1 MPSRWSRD
9 PAGSGDEVPPSC
21 PVAQARPQRL
31 DAMSRSTRVLAL
43 LGGTFDPIHY
53 GHLRLAAEVK
63 AALSLPEVRII
74 PAGSPPHRRP
84 PLVSAVHRLAMT
96 ALGCAEFPGL
106 VADGREVERAGPSY
120 TVETLEA
127 LHAEQP
133 ALPLA
138 LLIGADSFAGLTQWW
153 RWERLFTLAHFV
165 VVDRPGAAATAVAL
179 PPALEVHWQRRL
191 TTDPARLERTLAGS
205 IVRVR
210 VTPQPIA
217 ATAIRAALA
226 RGPEGRAEVRGLLPA
241 AVLDYID
248 RNQLYLPSPAAP

>member
-1 MPSRWSRD
+1 
-9 PAGSGDEVPPSC
+9 
-21 PVAQARPQRL
+21 
-31 DAMSRSTRVLAL
+31 
-43 LGGTFDPIHY
+43 
-53 GHLRLAAEVK
+53 
-63 AALSLPEVRII
+63 
-74 PAGSPPHRRP
+74 
-84 PLVSAVHRLAMT
+84 MT

-106 VADGREVERAGPSY
+106 VADGREVEREGPSY
-120 TVETLEA
+120 TVATLEA

-133 ALPLA
+133 ALPLV

-165 VVDRPGAAATAVAL
+165 VVERPDAAPASLAL

-205 IVRVR
+205 ILRVQ

-217 ATAIRAALA
+217 ASAIRAALA
-226 RGPEGRAEVRGLLPA
+226 CGAQERSAVRGLLPA

-248 RNQLYLPSPAAP
+248 RNQLYRPLPVAS

>member
-1 MPSRWSRD
+1 
-9 PAGSGDEVPPSC
+9 
-21 PVAQARPQRL
+21 
-31 DAMSRSTRVLAL
+31 MSRQLRALAL

-63 AALSLPEVRII
+63 AALALPEVRLI
-74 PAGSPPHRRP
+74 PAGSPPHRTP
-84 PLVSAVHRLAMT
+84 PTVSAAHRLAMT

-106 VADGREVERAGPSY
+106 VADGREVEREGPSY
-120 TVETLEA
+120 TVATLEA

-133 ALPLA
+133 ALPLV

-165 VVDRPGAAATAVAL
+165 VVERPDAAPGAVAL

-205 IVRVR
+205 ILRVQ

-226 RGPEGRAEVRGLLPA
+226 RGAQDRSAVRGLLPA

-248 RNQLYLPSPAAP
+248 RNQLYRPLPVAS

>member
-1 MPSRWSRD
+1 LGYVVLRSAWVRRL
-9 PAGSGDEVPPSC
+9 
-21 PVAQARPQRL
+21 PVET
-31 DAMSRSTRVLAL
+31 MTRSIRVLGM

-63 AALSLPEVRII
+63 TALSLPEVRLI
-74 PAGSPPHRRP
+74 PARSPPHRNP
-84 PLVSAVHRLAMT
+84 PVAAAAHRLAMT
-96 ALGCAEFPGL
+96 ALGCAEFAGL
-106 VADGREVERAGPSY
+106 AADGREVEREGPSY
-120 TVETLEA
+120 TLQTLEA
-127 LHAEQP
+127 LRAEQP
-133 ALPLA
+133 ALPIA

-165 VVDRPGAAATAVAL
+165 VVERPGATPAALAM

-205 IVRVR
+205 IVRVNI
-210 VTPQPIA
+210 TPQPIA

-226 RGPEGRAEVRGLLPA
+226 RGTDGRAEVRGLLPA

-248 RNQLYLPSPAAP
+248 RNQLYRP

>member
-1 MPSRWSRD
+1 MGLSTPGR
-9 PAGSGDEVPPSC
+9 PPPC
-21 PVAQARPQRL
+21 EP
-31 DAMSRSTRVLAL
+31 MSRSTRVLAI

-63 AALSLPEVRII
+63 AALSLPEVRLI
-74 PAGSPPHRRP
+74 PAGSPPHRTP
-84 PLVSAVHRLAMT
+84 PVASGLHRLAMT
-96 ALGCAEFPGL
+96 KLGCTEFAGL
-106 VADGREVERAGPSY
+106 AADGREVEREGPSY
-120 TVETLEA
+120 TVQTLEA
-127 LHAEQP
+127 LHAERP

-138 LLIGADSFAGLTQWW
+138 LLIGADSFAGLSQWCH
-153 RWERLFTLAHFV
+153 WERLFALTHFV
-165 VVDRPGAAATAVAL
+165 VIDRPGVTPAAIAM

-205 IVRVR
+205 IVRVQ

-226 RGPEGRAEVRGLLPA
+226 RGPEGRTEISGLLPA

-248 RNQLYLPSPAAP
+248 CNHLYRRNFPDTS

>member
-1 MPSRWSRD
+1 
-9 PAGSGDEVPPSC
+9 
-21 PVAQARPQRL
+21 
-31 DAMSRSTRVLAL
+31 MSRSIRVLAL

-63 AALSLPEVRII
+63 AALGLPEVRLI
-74 PAGSPPHRRP
+74 PAGNPPHRP
-84 PLVSAVHRLAMT
+84 PPAVTAAHRLAMT
-96 ALGCAEFPGL
+96 RLGCGEFTGL
-106 VADGREVERAGPSY
+106 VADGREVEREGPSY
-120 TVETLEA
+120 TVQTLEG

-138 LLIGADSFAGLTQWW
+138 LLLGADAFAGLTQWW

-165 VVDRPGAAATAVAL
+165 VVERPGATTAALAM

-205 IVRVR
+205 IVRVE

-217 ATAIRAALA
+217 ASAIRAALA

-241 AVLDYID
+241 GVLDYID
-248 RNQLYLPSPAAP
+248 RNQLYLPHPLDGTPTG

>member
-1 MPSRWSRD
+1 
-9 PAGSGDEVPPSC
+9 
-21 PVAQARPQRL
+21 
-31 DAMSRSTRVLAL
+31 MSRSARVLAL

-63 AALSLPEVRII
+63 AVLSLPEVRLI
-74 PAGSPPHRRP
+74 PTGSPPHRVP
-84 PLVSAVHRLAMT
+84 PDAPAPDRLAMT
-96 ALGCAEFPGL
+96 ALGCKEFAGL
-106 VADGREVERAGPSY
+106 VADGHEVEREGPSY
-120 TVETLEA
+120 TVQTLEE

-138 LLIGADSFAGLTQWW
+138 LLIGMDSFAGLTQWW

-165 VVDRPGAAATAVAL
+165 VVDRPGADPAAVAL

-191 TTDPARLERTLAGS
+191 TTDLARLERTLSGS
-205 IVRVR
+205 IVRVQ
-210 VTPQPIA
+210 VSPQPIA

-226 RGPEGRAEVRGLLPA
+226 RGAKGRAEIRSLLPA

-248 RNQLYLPSPAAP
+248 RHQLYRPHPAAS